1 MASTYLTRTN
11 TGTVTNTQK
20 FTFSAWVKRSK
31 ISSGQNTLFAGYV
44 NGTNNDLLYIPS
56 GDTLGFWGAIS
67 GSQSVYYETNRVFR
81 DTNAW
86 YHIVLAVDTTQATA
100 SDRVKIYVNGVQETS
115 FSSST
120 APAQNVEFRL
130 AKASNPQEIGS
141 QNTTNN
147 WDGLMSHIHFIDGT
161 QYQASDFGETD
172 ATTGIWKPKTA
183 PSVTYGTNGF
193 FLKFENSGSMGTDSS
208 PNGNNFIVNGNLTQT
223 VDTPTNVFATFNP
236 LWRARVNTIDLPTYM
251 SNGNTT
257 FNSQGDDTRLAYFAS
272 TLGVTSGKYYWEV
285 KSESGS
291 GGGLGVCYNNMQS
304 NTNAQFWDNAN
315 LLGCAIKVDGNYF
328 NGKSGENAGQLG
340 VTYAEDDI
348 YGFALDMDNYALYAH
363 INGTYVNSGD
373 PTSGASRTGSLLNL
387 LASGLAYL
395 NSGEPVFPFFADLSA
410 GSHAELKVNFGNGYF
425 GTTPVASAGSN
436 GNGAIFEFDCPT
448 GYYALNTKNIN
459 TYG

>member
-223 VDTPTNVFATFNP
+223 VDTPSNVYATFNP

-328 NGKSGENAGQLG
+328 NGKSGENAGALG
-340 VTYAEDDI
+340 VTYSEDDI

-363 INGTYVNSGD
+363 INGTYVNSGV

>member
-328 NGKSGENAGQLG
+328 NGKSGENAGALG
-340 VTYAEDDI
+340 VTYSEDDI

-363 INGTYVNSGD
+363 INGTYVNSGV

>member
-328 NGKSGENAGQLG
+328 NGKSGENAGALG
-340 VTYAEDDI
+340 VTYSEDDI

-363 INGTYVNSGD
+363 INGTYVNSGV

-436 GNGAIFEFDCPT
+436 GNGAIFEYDVPT